1 MGNSAKRKYITS
13 IKENF
18 EHLSTDFLSKN
29 KTFHKNSENIIKVNR
44 FQLRDIKNN
53 SLIEFSL
60 DLLSKLKTKDKHIN
74 NISLIN
80 SIAVQR
86 VKNDNEFINE
96 LTYIDELY
104 KANRIVIDNN
114 NLSSTKLAKLSKLS
128 LSKISNVHYENDN
141 DNNIETP
148 SMNKIFDTNPSEAP
162 KATRSN
168 FGKKFT
174 MKEKHRRLNTETHT
188 KNKTLY
194 STTISTMNK
203 SKQKKCQKYF
213 PLPKEEEIKKNRTAK
228 PKINIIRNKIG
239 NQKIKVDL
247 REFTD
252 SNSSSNSTSLK
263 PKSIK
268 TNPPVVNRRRTLV
281 KASSKTITV
290 ENVSSHINKIKKRY
304 SMYPIKTNFA
314 LIGKKKDKEELINE
328 QKILNQLLKML
339 EFPKKEVNM
348 KTIEQLDNYEDYHKA
363 LSDFRKNN
371 TFLFEITKEEQKIN
385 ELICKGDCYNTICNC
400 NNNSVTNDNT
410 FIIKN

>member
-18 EHLSTDFLSKN
+18 EHLSTEFLTKN
-29 KTFHKNSENIIKVNR
+29 KSYHKQSENTKKVNR
-44 FQLRDIKNN
+44 VQLKDIKNN

-86 VKNDNEFINE
+86 VKNDNEFIYE

-104 KANRIVIDNN
+104 KENRIVIDNN
-114 NLSSTKLAKLSKLS
+114 ISSTKLAKLSKLS
-128 LSKISNVHYENDN
+128 LSKISNVHYDNDN
-141 DNNIETP
+141 DNNIETT
-148 SMNKIFDTNPSEAP
+148 SMNKIFDTNPSEGP

-174 MKEKHRRLNTETHT
+174 MKEKHRRLNTETYN

-213 PLPKEEEIKKNRTAK
+213 PLPKEEETKKNKTAK
-228 PKINIIRNKIG
+228 PKINQYKIR

-252 SNSSSNSTSLK
+252 SNSSSNSTSLNNK
-263 PKSIK
+263 PKSII

-281 KASSKTITV
+281 KASSKTITI

-304 SMYPIKTNFA
+304 SIYPIKTNFA
-314 LIGKKKDKEELINE
+314 LIGRRKDKEESIND

-348 KTIEQLDNYEDYHKA
+348 QTIEQLDNYDDYHKA
-363 LSDFRKNN
+363 LTDFRKNN

-385 ELICKGDCYNTICNC
+385 ELISKGDCYNTICNC